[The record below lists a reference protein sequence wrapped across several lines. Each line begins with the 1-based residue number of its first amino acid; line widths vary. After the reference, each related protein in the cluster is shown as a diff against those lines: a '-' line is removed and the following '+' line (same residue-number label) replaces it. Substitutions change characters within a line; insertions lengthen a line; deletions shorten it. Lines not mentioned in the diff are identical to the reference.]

1 MHLLSVSQLNAFLRE
16 LLEADE
22 LLSDIWVEGE
32 ISNFTQQRSGH
43 CYFTLKEGEAQL
55 SATLWRS
62 YAARLPFLPR
72 NGDAVLAHGRIS
84 FYEARGQLQL
94 SVDSIQAA
102 GVGTLQAQFER
113 LRAKLE
119 AEGLFEESRKRAL
132 PSMPG
137 RIGIAT
143 SPTGAALQD
152 ILNVLGRRFPLAE
165 VVVAPCRVQGAGSAD
180 SVVEALYALFDAD
193 VNVIIVAR
201 GGGSIED
208 LWSFN
213 EEVVVRAAFAS
224 PVPIVSGVGH
234 EVDITLIDLVAD
246 VRAPTP
252 SAAAE
257 LVTPDR
263 MDLID
268 ELKRWRVALDSAM
281 VERLEIELA
290 SLHGLRA
297 RLEARSPQSRML
309 RDMQQVDDLWQR
321 AETGLRHRIDLEAAR
336 VEGLTAR
343 LQSLNPRSILERG
356 YALVRRSDGLLVTS
370 TAAVQPGDALTITV
384 RDGEVGVVV
393 SSQ

>member
-16 LLEADE
+16 LLEADQ
-22 LLSDIWVEGE
+22 LLSDIWFEGE

-43 CYFTLKEGEAQL
+43 CYFTLKEDEAQL
-55 SATLWRS
+55 NATLWRS

-94 SVDSIQAA
+94 SVDSLQAA

-132 PSMPG
+132 PLMPG

-165 VVVAPCRVQGAGSAD
+165 VVLAPCRVQGAGAAD
-180 SVVEALYALFDAD
+180 SVVEALYALFDAN

-208 LWSFN
+208 LWTFN
-213 EEVVVRAAFAS
+213 EEAVVRAAFAS
-224 PVPIVSGVGH
+224 PVPVVSGVGH
-234 EVDITLIDLVAD
+234 EVDTTLIDLVAD

-252 SAAAE
+252 SVAAE

-263 MDLID
+263 M
-268 ELKRWRVALDSAM
+268 ELLEELGRWRVALDSAM
-281 VERLEIELA
+281 IERLEIELA

-297 RLEARSPQSRML
+297 RLEIRSPQIRLM
-309 RDMQQVDDLWQR
+309 RDMQQIDDLWQR
-321 AETGLRHRIDLEAAR
+321 AETGLRHRMSLEAAR
-336 VEGLTAR
+336 VQGLSAR
-343 LQSLNPRSILERG
+343 LQSLNPRSILKRG
-356 YALVRRSDGLLVTS
+356 YALVRRADGLLVTS
-370 TAAVQPGDALTITV
+370 TDAVQVGDQLYVTLL
-384 RDGEVGVVV
+384 DGEIEVVV